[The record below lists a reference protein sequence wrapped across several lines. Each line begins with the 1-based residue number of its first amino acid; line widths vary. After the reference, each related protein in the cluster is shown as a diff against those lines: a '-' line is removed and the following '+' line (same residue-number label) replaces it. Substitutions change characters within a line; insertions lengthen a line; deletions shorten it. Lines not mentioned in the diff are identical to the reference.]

1 MKNLVFATNNPH
13 KIAEVKAIIGPD
25 FAIRSL
31 QDIGC
36 HEELPETTD
45 TIPGNALQKAQYV
58 YDHYGVDC
66 FAEDTGLEI
75 EALGGAPGVHTAY
88 YAGPQRSAEDN
99 YNLVLSQLQGQSNR
113 RAQFRTVIA
122 LILGGKVFTFE
133 GIAPGRIAEQP
144 AGEGGFG
151 YDPVF
156 IPDGYDQPFANLPYE
171 VKNSISHRAKAMEG
185 LLSFLAKL

>member
-1 MKNLVFATNNPH
+1 MTNLIFATNNPH

-25 FAIRSL
+25 FDIRSL

-66 FAEDTGLEI
+66 FAEDTGLEV

-88 YAGPQRSAEDN
+88 YAGPQRSAVDN
-99 YNLVLSQLQGQSNR
+99 YTLLLSQLEGQANR

-122 LILGGKVFTFE
+122 LILGGNTYTFQ
-133 GIAPGRIAEQP
+133 GIAPGRIAEHP

-156 IPDGYDQPFANLPYE
+156 IPDGYDLPFAQLPYA
-171 VKNSISHRAKAMEG
+171 VKNSISHRAKAMQA

>member
-88 YAGPQRSAEDN
+88 YAGPQRSAVDN

-133 GIAPGRIAEQP
+133 GIAPGHIAEQP

-171 VKNSISHRAKAMEG
+171 VKNSISHRAKAMQG

>member
-1 MKNLVFATNNPH
+1 MTNLIFATNNPH

-25 FAIRSL
+25 FDIRSL

-36 HEELPETTD
+36 HEELPETTN

-66 FAEDTGLEI
+66 FAEDTGLEV

-88 YAGPQRSAEDN
+88 YAGPQRSAVDN
-99 YNLVLSQLQGQSNR
+99 YTLLLSQLEGQANR

-122 LILGGKVFTFE
+122 LILGGNTYTFQ
-133 GIAPGRIAEQP
+133 GIAPGRIAEHP

-156 IPDGYDQPFANLPYE
+156 IPDGYDLPFAQLPYA
-171 VKNSISHRAKAMEG
+171 VKNSISHRAKAMQA